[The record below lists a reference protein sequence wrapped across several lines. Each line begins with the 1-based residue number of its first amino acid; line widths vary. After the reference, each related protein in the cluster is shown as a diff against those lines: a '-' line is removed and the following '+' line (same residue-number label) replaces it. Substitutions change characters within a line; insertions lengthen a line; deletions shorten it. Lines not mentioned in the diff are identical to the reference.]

1 MTPAQK
7 RAELFAIHQNLPKM
21 PSDYELVEMVRPAKK
36 ATLTQGNIEFRT
48 GNYFCRE
55 LGYLGKQ
62 EVVVCYDQHDTS
74 YLIVQDFDGRYLGK
88 AILNGNQAPAF
99 PKTFIE
105 QARQNSDKARKRNLQ
120 NKLDKIDFEA
130 NQKVIEGIAVELATG
145 FDFDALSAKS
155 LQDDDDGL
163 VLYED
168 FWADDDEPLKKAI

>member
-1 MTPAQK
+1 M
-7 RAELFAIHQNLPKM
+7 
-21 PSDYELVEMVRPAKK
+21 
-36 ATLTQGNIEFRT
+36 
-48 GNYFCRE
+48 
-55 LGYLGKQ
+55 
-62 EVVVCYDQHDTS
+62 CYDQHDTS

-130 NQKVIEGIAVELATG
+130 NQKVIEGIAYEIG
-145 FDFDALSAKS
+145 SSFDFDALTAKS
-155 LQDDDDGL
+155 VPDDDGL

-168 FWADDDEPLKKAI
+168 FWADDDEPLKKQAI